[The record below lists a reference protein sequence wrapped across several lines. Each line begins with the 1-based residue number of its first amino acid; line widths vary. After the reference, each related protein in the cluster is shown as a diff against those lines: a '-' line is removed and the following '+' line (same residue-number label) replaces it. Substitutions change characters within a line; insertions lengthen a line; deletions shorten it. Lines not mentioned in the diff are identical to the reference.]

1 MTEMTSEIDL
11 IGGLDLKSGEFAY
24 SSFVKA
30 LIEAGKDTTKKFY
43 VLIDEFT
50 RGRDEAL
57 NILFPLLAE
66 KKLVI
71 NSPYAKETEI
81 LVSDNV
87 KIFAT
92 GNLHD
97 VGQREVGQAELDRYN
112 VVVIQPI
119 KDVAILNHIIASK
132 VGSMNSETKE
142 LLIKF
147 YLNSWTKHEEAR
159 ILAMSIRTFI
169 ETANIALEI
178 NKKKSALISVKEALQ
193 LTYFGTSHAVLNPN
207 YERTYREMIQELN

>member
-1 MTEMTSEIDL
+1 M
-11 IGGLDLKSGEFAY
+11 
-24 SSFVKA
+24 
-30 LIEAGKDTTKKFY
+30 
-43 VLIDEFT
+43 
-50 RGRDEAL
+50 
-57 NILFPLLAE
+57 
-66 KKLVI
+66 
-71 NSPYAKETEI
+71 
-81 LVSDNV
+81 SDNV

-97 VGQREVGQAELDRYN
+97 VGQREIGQAELDRYN
-112 VVVIQPI
+112 VVIIKPI

-169 ETANIALEI
+169 EVANIALEI
-178 NKKKSALISVKEALQ
+178 NKRKSAKLSVKEALE
-193 LTYFGTSHAVLNPN
+193 LTYFGTSHAVINPN
-207 YERTYREMIQELN
+207 YARTYKEMIQELD